1 MVQYNFKKITVVPP
15 GKDFIDIILS
25 RTQRQT
31 PTVVH
36 KGYAIN
42 RIRQFYMRKVRYTQQ
57 NFYEKLSTIIDE
69 FPRLDDI
76 HPFYGDLLHV
86 LYNKD
91 HYKLALGQI
100 NTARN
105 IIAKISKDYLRLL
118 KYGDTLYR
126 CKCLKVAALG
136 RMCTVLKRI
145 SPSLAYLE
153 QIRQHMARLP
163 SIDPNTRTILICGYP
178 NVGKSSFMNKV
189 TRADVDVQP
198 YAFTTK
204 SLFVG
209 HADYKYLRYQ
219 VIDTPGILDRPFED
233 RNIIEMCSITALA
246 HLRAAVLFFLDISG
260 SCGYTI
266 AQQAALFHSIK
277 SLFMNKP
284 LVIVCNKTDLQP
296 LDGLSEEDMKLVME
310 MKSEAMKT
318 IPQGGDPSEEGVL
331 LTMSAL
337 TDEGVMAVKNAACER
352 LLEQRVEIKM
362 KSKKINDC
370 LNRFH
375 VAMPKPRD
383 NRDRPTCIPQAVV
396 EAQAIAAAK
405 EKKKLE
411 RDLENENGG
420 AGVYS
425 ASLKKHYLLADDEWK
440 EDILPEILDGHN
452 VADFLDP
459 DILERCEELE
469 REEGLRLEEEAA
481 QDAFM
486 IDGHD
491 ELTEEQREILG
502 KIRKKKAMLIQEHR
516 MKKST
521 AESRP
526 IVPRKHDKDRK
537 FTTKRMGRQL
547 TSMGVDPTA
556 AVNRLRSQS
565 RGRKRERSLSR
576 ADGDNAMD
584 VDGQHSDKKLRTRSR
599 SRSKSRPIEEVVPGD
614 GIRDVAQKKK
624 AIKKSRD
631 SVKNRNKEARRG
643 EADRVIPTL
652 KPKHLFSG
660 KRGIASPS
668 GSSIPA
674 GSTSTPPPLPYPHLP
689 SPPLPSHPMSAA
701 AMPAHTASIST
712 TRRRV
717 ASASLTRPFDGRGAG
732 RSRQ

>member
-145 SPSLAYLE
+145 TPSLAYLE

-296 LDGLSEEDMKLVME
+296 LEGLSEEDMKLVME

-318 IPQGGDPSEEGVL
+318 LPQSGDPNEEGVL

-425 ASLKKHYLLADDEWK
+425 ASLKKHYLLANDEWK
-440 EDILPEILDGHN
+440 EDILPEILNGHN

-537 FTTKRMGRQL
+537 FTTKRLGRQL
-547 TSMGVDPTA
+547 ASMGVDPTA
-556 AVNRLRSQS
+556 AVKRIRSQS

-576 ADGDNAMD
+576 AEGDDME

-599 SRSKSRPIEEVVPGD
+599 SRSQSRPMTEVVPGE
-614 GIRDVAQKKK
+614 GLRDSDQKKK

-631 SVKNRNKEARRG
+631 STKNRNKEARKG
-643 EADRVIPTL
+643 EGDRIIPTL
-652 KPKHLFSG
+652 RPKHLFSG
-660 KRGIASPS
+660 KRGV
-668 GSSIPA
+668 GK
-674 GSTSTPPPLPYPHLP
+674 TS
-689 SPPLPSHPMSAA
+689 
-701 AMPAHTASIST
+701 
-712 TRRRV
+712 RR
-717 ASASLTRPFDGRGAG
+717 
-732 RSRQ
+732 

>member
-42 RIRQFYMRKVRYTQQ
+42 RIRQFYMRKVRYSQQ

-118 KYGDTLYR
+118 KYGDSLYR

-136 RMCTVLKRI
+136 RMCTVVKRI

-163 SIDPNTRTILICGYP
+163 SIDPNTRTVLICGYP

-209 HADYKYLRYQ
+209 HTDYKYLRYQ

-260 SCGYTI
+260 SCGYSI

-296 LDGLSEEDMKLVME
+296 LEGLSEEDMKLVME
-310 MKSEAMKT
+310 MKAEAMKT
-318 IPQGGDPSEEGVL
+318 ITQAGDPNEEGVL
-331 LTMSAL
+331 LTMSTL
-337 TDEGVMAVKNAACER
+337 TDDGVMAVKNAACER
-352 LLEQRVEIKM
+352 LLEQRVDVKM
-362 KSKKINDC
+362 KSKKMVDC

-375 VAMPKPRD
+375 VAVPKPRD
-383 NRDRPTCIPQAVV
+383 NKERPVCIPQAVL
-396 EAQAIAAAK
+396 EARANAAAAK

-411 RDLENENGG
+411 KDLEQENGG

-425 ASLKKHYLLADDEWK
+425 ASLKKHYILANDEWK

-452 VADFLDP
+452 IADFLDP

-469 REEGLRLEEEAA
+469 REEGLRLEEQAA
-481 QDAFM
+481 QDAFE
-486 IDGHD
+486 IDGH
-491 ELTEEQREILG
+491 ELTEEQKEILSQ
-502 KIRKKKAMLIQEHR
+502 IRKKKALLIQEHR
-516 MKKST
+516 MKKRT

-526 IVPRKHDKDRK
+526 IVPRKFDKDRK
-537 FTTKRMGRQL
+537 FTTTRMGRQL
-547 TSMGVDPTA
+547 SSMGVDPSA
-556 AVNRLRSQS
+556 AIARSRS

-576 ADGDNAMD
+576 VAADGDNMEI
-584 VDGQHSDKKLRTRSR
+584 DGQQSNKKLRLRSR
-599 SRSKSRPIEEVVPGD
+599 SRSKSRAPEEVIPGEGFKD
-614 GIRDVAQKKK
+614 SEQKKK
-624 AIKKSRD
+624 AIKKAKD
-631 SVKNRNKEARRG
+631 ATKKRNKDARRG

-660 KRGIASPS
+660 KRTLGK
-668 GSSIPA
+668 
-674 GSTSTPPPLPYPHLP
+674 TS
-689 SPPLPSHPMSAA
+689 
-701 AMPAHTASIST
+701 
-712 TRRRV
+712 RR
-717 ASASLTRPFDGRGAG
+717 
-732 RSRQ
+732 

>member
-36 KGYAIN
+36 KGYAIS
-42 RIRQFYMRKVRYTQQ
+42 RIRQFYMRKVRYSQQ

-118 KYGDTLYR
+118 KYGDSLYR

-136 RMCTVLKRI
+136 RMCTVVKRI

-163 SIDPNTRTILICGYP
+163 SIDPNTRTVLICGYP

-209 HADYKYLRYQ
+209 HTDYKYLRYQ

-260 SCGYTI
+260 SCGYSI

-296 LDGLSEEDMKLVME
+296 LEGLSEDDMKLVMD
-310 MKSEAMKT
+310 MKAEAMKT
-318 IPQGGDPSEEGVL
+318 ITQAGDPNEEGVL
-331 LTMSAL
+331 LTMSTL
-337 TDEGVMAVKNAACER
+337 TDDGVMAVKNAACER
-352 LLEQRVEIKM
+352 LLEQRVDVKM
-362 KSKKINDC
+362 KSKKMVDC

-375 VAMPKPRD
+375 VAVPKPRD
-383 NRDRPTCIPQAVV
+383 NKERPICIPPAVL
-396 EAQAIAAAK
+396 EARANAAAK

-411 RDLENENGG
+411 KDFEQENGG

-425 ASLKKHYLLADDEWK
+425 TSLKKHYILANDEWK

-469 REEGLRLEEEAA
+469 REEGLRLEEQAA
-481 QDAFM
+481 QDAFE
-486 IDGHD
+486 IDGH
-491 ELTEEQREILG
+491 ELTEEQKEILSQ
-502 KIRKKKAMLIQEHR
+502 IRKKKALLIQEHR
-516 MKKST
+516 MKKRT

-526 IVPRKHDKDRK
+526 IVPRKFDKDRK

-547 TSMGVDPTA
+547 SSMGVDPSA
-556 AVNRLRSQS
+556 AIARSKS

-576 ADGDNAMD
+576 AAADGDDME
-584 VDGQHSDKKLRTRSR
+584 VDGQQSNKKLRLRSR
-599 SRSKSRPIEEVVPGD
+599 SRSKSRAPEEVIPGEGFKD
-614 GIRDVAQKKK
+614 SEQKKK
-624 AIKKSRD
+624 AIKKAKDATR
-631 SVKNRNKEARRG
+631 NRNKEARRG

-660 KRGIASPS
+660 KRTLGK
-668 GSSIPA
+668 
-674 GSTSTPPPLPYPHLP
+674 TS
-689 SPPLPSHPMSAA
+689 
-701 AMPAHTASIST
+701 
-712 TRRRV
+712 RR
-717 ASASLTRPFDGRGAG
+717 
-732 RSRQ
+732 

>member
-36 KGYAIN
+36 KGYAIS
-42 RIRQFYMRKVRYTQQ
+42 RIRQFYMRKVRYSQQ

-118 KYGDTLYR
+118 KYRDTLYQ

-136 RMCTVLKRI
+136 RMCTVVKRI

-163 SIDPNTRTILICGYP
+163 SIDPNTRTVLICGYP

-209 HADYKYLRYQ
+209 HTDYKYLRYQ

-260 SCGYTI
+260 SCGYSI

-296 LDGLSEEDMKLVME
+296 LEGLSEDDMKLVME
-310 MKSEAMKT
+310 MKAEAMKT
-318 IPQGGDPSEEGVL
+318 ITQAGDPNEEGVL
-331 LTMSAL
+331 LTMSTL
-337 TDEGVMAVKNAACER
+337 TDDGVMAVKNAACER
-352 LLEQRVEIKM
+352 LLEQRVDVKM
-362 KSKKINDC
+362 KSKKMVDC

-375 VAMPKPRD
+375 VAVPKPRD
-383 NRDRPTCIPQAVV
+383 NKERPVCIPPSVL
-396 EAQAIAAAK
+396 EARVNAAAK

-411 RDLENENGG
+411 KDLEQENGG

-425 ASLKKHYLLADDEWK
+425 ASLKKHYILANDEWK

-469 REEGLRLEEEAA
+469 REEGLRLEEQAV
-481 QDAFM
+481 QDSFE
-486 IDGHD
+486 IDGH
-491 ELTEEQREILG
+491 ELTEEQKEILSQ
-502 KIRKKKAMLIQEHR
+502 IRKKKALLIQEHR
-516 MKKST
+516 MKKRT

-526 IVPRKHDKDRK
+526 IVPRKFDKDRK
-537 FTTKRMGRQL
+537 FTTNRMGRQL
-547 TSMGVDPTA
+547 SSMGVDPSA
-556 AVNRLRSQS
+556 AIARSKS
-565 RGRKRERSLSR
+565 RGRKRDRSLSR
-576 ADGDNAMD
+576 AAADGDDME
-584 VDGQHSDKKLRTRSR
+584 VDGQQSNKRLRLRSR
-599 SRSKSRPIEEVVPGD
+599 SRSKSRAPEVIPGEGFKD
-614 GIRDVAQKKK
+614 SQQKMK
-624 AIKKSRD
+624 AIRKAKDATR
-631 SVKNRNKEARRG
+631 NRNKDARRG

-660 KRGIASPS
+660 KRTLGK
-668 GSSIPA
+668 
-674 GSTSTPPPLPYPHLP
+674 TS
-689 SPPLPSHPMSAA
+689 
-701 AMPAHTASIST
+701 
-712 TRRRV
+712 RR
-717 ASASLTRPFDGRGAG
+717 
-732 RSRQ
+732 

>member
-1 MVQYNFKKITVVPP
+1 MVQYNFKKITVVPN

-36 KGYAIN
+36 KGYAIS
-42 RIRQFYMRKVRYTQQ
+42 RLRQFYMRKVKYTQQ
-57 NFYEKLSTIIDE
+57 NFHEKLSTIIDE

-105 IIAKISKDYLRLL
+105 LISKIAKDYVKLL
-118 KYGDTLYR
+118 KYGDSLYR
-126 CKCLKVAALG
+126 CKSLKVAALG
-136 RMCTVLKRI
+136 RMCTVIKRI
-145 SPSLAYLE
+145 GPSLAYLE

-163 SIDPNTRTILICGYP
+163 SIDPNTRTMLICGYP
-178 NVGKSSFMNKV
+178 NVGKSSFMNKI

-209 HADYKYLRYQ
+209 HTDYKYLRYQ

-260 SCGYTI
+260 SCGYSI

-284 LVIVCNKTDLQP
+284 LIIVCNKTDLQP
-296 LDGLSEEDMKLVME
+296 LDGISEEDRKLVME
-310 MKSEAMKT
+310 MKAEAMKT
-318 IPQGGDPSEEGVL
+318 VIGQGGEPTNEEGVL
-331 LTMSAL
+331 LTMSTL
-337 TDEGVMAVKNAACER
+337 TEDGVIAVKNAACER
-352 LLEQRVEIKM
+352 LLNQRVELKM

-375 VAMPKPRD
+375 VALPKARD
-383 NRDRPTCIPQAVV
+383 QKERPACIPQAVL
-396 EAQAIAAAK
+396 EAKAKQAAEK
-405 EKKKLE
+405 EKRKTEKELE
-411 RDLENENGG
+411 DENGG

-425 ASLKKHYLLADDEWK
+425 ASLRKNYILANDEWK
-440 EDILPEILDGHN
+440 EDTMPEILDGHN
-452 VADFLDP
+452 VYDFIDP
-459 DILERCEELE
+459 DILLRLEELE
-469 REEGLRLEEEAA
+469 REEGLRQAEEEGDDFEMDGQELSLEEQEALA
-481 QDAFM
+481 
-486 IDGHD
+486 
-491 ELTEEQREILG
+491 E
-502 KIRKKKAMLIQEHR
+502 IRKKKSLLIQQHR

-526 IVPRKHDKDRK
+526 VVPRKFDTDRK
-537 FTTKRMGRQL
+537 FTTRRMGRQL
-547 TSMGVDPTA
+547 SSLGLDPSLA
-556 AVNRLRSQS
+556 ISRARSKS
-565 RGRKRERSLSR
+565 RGRKRERSVDKR
-576 ADGDNAMD
+576 EGDGRDAMD
-584 VDGQHSDKKLRTRSR
+584 IDDNQASKKLRLRSTSR
-599 SRSKSRPIEEVVPGD
+599 SRSLSRPPGEVIPGEGLKD
-614 GIRDVAQKKK
+614 SAQKIK
-624 AIKKSRD
+624 AIKLAKKS
-631 SVKNRNKEARRG
+631 VLKRNKNARRG

-660 KRGIASPS
+660 KR
-668 GSSIPA
+668 SI
-674 GSTSTPPPLPYPHLP
+674 GKTQ
-689 SPPLPSHPMSAA
+689 
-701 AMPAHTASIST
+701 
-712 TRRRV
+712 RR
-717 ASASLTRPFDGRGAG
+717 
-732 RSRQ
+732 

>member
-1 MVQYNFKKITVVPP
+1 MVQYNFKKITVVPT

-36 KGYAIN
+36 KGYAIS
-42 RIRQFYMRKVRYTQQ
+42 RLRQFYMRKVKYTQQ
-57 NFYEKLSTIIDE
+57 NFHEKLSAIIDE

-105 IIAKISKDYLRLL
+105 LIGKISKDYVKLL
-118 KYGDTLYR
+118 KYGDSLYR
-126 CKCLKVAALG
+126 CKSLKVAALG
-136 RMCTVLKRI
+136 RMCTVIKRV

-178 NVGKSSFMNKV
+178 NVGKSSFINKI

-209 HADYKYLRYQ
+209 HTDYKYLRYQ

-260 SCGYTI
+260 SCGYNI

-284 LVIVCNKTDLQP
+284 LIVVCNKTDLQP
-296 LDGLSEEDMKLVME
+296 LDGLSEEDMKLVVE
-310 MKSEAMKT
+310 MKAEAMKT
-318 IPQGGDPSEEGVL
+318 VIGQGGEATDSDEVL
-331 LTMSAL
+331 LTMSTL
-337 TDEGVMAVKNAACER
+337 TEEGVIAVKNSACER
-352 LLEQRVEIKM
+352 LLNQRVELKM

-375 VAMPKPRD
+375 VAVPKKRD
-383 NRDRPTCIPQAVV
+383 EKERPPCIPQAVL
-396 EAQAIAAAK
+396 EAKAK
-405 EKKKLE
+405 EAADIEKRKLE

-425 ASLKKHYLLADDEWK
+425 ASLRKHHILADEEWK
-440 EDILPEILDGHN
+440 EDIMPEILDGHN
-452 VADFLDP
+452 VYDFIDP
-459 DILERCEELE
+459 DILQRLEELE
-469 REEGLRLEEEAA
+469 REEGLRLEQEVDNDDFE
-481 QDAFM
+481 M
-486 IDGHD
+486 DGK
-491 ELTEEQREILG
+491 ELTPEEQEALAE
-502 KIRKKKAMLIQEHR
+502 IRKKKSLLIQQHR
-516 MKKST
+516 IKKST

-526 IVPRKHDKDRK
+526 TVPRKFDKERK
-537 FTTKRMGRQL
+537 FSSERMGRQL
-547 TSMGVDPTA
+547 SALGLDPTSA
-556 AVNRLRSQS
+556 INRARSNS
-565 RGRKRERSLSR
+565 VPMRGRKRERSL
-576 ADGDNAMD
+576 AKGDDGNDAMDMD
-584 VDGQHSDKKLRTRSR
+584 VDQSSKKLRMMSRSR
-599 SRSKSRPIEEVVPGD
+599 SRSTSRPPGEVVPGE
-614 GIRDVAQKKK
+614 GYRDSKQKVHAMKL
-624 AIKKSRD
+624 AKKS
-631 SVKNRNKEARRG
+631 VKKRNKDARRG

-652 KPKHLFSG
+652 RPKHLFSG
-660 KRGIASPS
+660 KRGI
-668 GSSIPA
+668 GK
-674 GSTSTPPPLPYPHLP
+674 
-689 SPPLPSHPMSAA
+689 
-701 AMPAHTASIST
+701 T
-712 TRRRV
+712 TRR
-717 ASASLTRPFDGRGAG
+717 
-732 RSRQ
+732 

>member
-1 MVQYNFKKITVVPP
+1 MLCSVLIVLVLQEVVFKFCITKMVQYNFKKITVVPP

-42 RIRQFYMRKVRYTQQ
+42 RIRQFYMRKVRYSQQ

-118 KYGDTLYR
+118 KYGDSLYR

-136 RMCTVLKRI
+136 RMCTVVKRI

-163 SIDPNTRTILICGYP
+163 SIDPNTRTVLICGYP

-209 HADYKYLRYQ
+209 HTDYKYLRYQ

-260 SCGYTI
+260 SCGYSI
-266 AQQAALFHSIK
+266 GQQAALFHSIK

-296 LDGLSEEDMKLVME
+296 LEGLSEDDMKLVME
-310 MKSEAMKT
+310 MKAEAMKT
-318 IPQGGDPSEEGVL
+318 ITQAGGPNEEGVL
-331 LTMSAL
+331 LTMSTL
-337 TDEGVMAVKNAACER
+337 TDDGVMAVKNAACER
-352 LLEQRVEIKM
+352 LLEQRVDVKM
-362 KSKKINDC
+362 KSKKMMDC

-375 VAMPKPRD
+375 VAVPKPRD
-383 NRDRPTCIPQAVV
+383 NKERPVCIPQAVL
-396 EAQAIAAAK
+396 EARANAAAK

-411 RDLENENGG
+411 KDIENENGG

-425 ASLKKHYLLADDEWK
+425 ASLKKHYILANDEWK

-459 DILERCEELE
+459 DIRVRCEELE
-469 REEGLRLEEEAA
+469 REEGLRLEEQAA
-481 QDAFM
+481 EDAFQ
-486 IDGHD
+486 IDGH
-491 ELTEEQREILG
+491 ELTQEQKEILAQ
-502 KIRKKKAMLIQEHR
+502 IRKKKALLIQEHR
-516 MKKST
+516 MKKRT

-526 IVPRKHDKDRK
+526 IVPRKFDKDRK
-537 FTTKRMGRQL
+537 FTTDRMGRQL
-547 TSMGVDPTA
+547 SSMGVDPSA
-556 AVNRLRSQS
+556 AMNRARSQS
-565 RGRKRERSLSR
+565 RGRKRERSVSR
-576 ADGDNAMD
+576 AAADGDGMEI
-584 VDGQHSDKKLRTRSR
+584 DGQQSNKKLRLTSRSR
-599 SRSKSRPIEEVVPGD
+599 SRSRAPEEVIPGEGFKD
-614 GIRDVAQKKK
+614 SEQKKK
-624 AIKKSRD
+624 AIKKAKAATR
-631 SVKNRNKEARRG
+631 NRNKDARRG

-660 KRGIASPS
+660 KRTLGK
-668 GSSIPA
+668 
-674 GSTSTPPPLPYPHLP
+674 TS
-689 SPPLPSHPMSAA
+689 
-701 AMPAHTASIST
+701 
-712 TRRRV
+712 RR
-717 ASASLTRPFDGRGAG
+717 
-732 RSRQ
+732 

>member
-1 MVQYNFKKITVVPP
+1 MVQYNFKKITVVPN

-36 KGYAIN
+36 KGYAIS
-42 RIRQFYMRKVRYTQQ
+42 RLRQFYMRKVKYTQQ
-57 NFYEKLSTIIDE
+57 NFHEKLSTIIDE

-105 IIAKISKDYLRLL
+105 LISKIAKDYVKLL
-118 KYGDTLYR
+118 KYGDSLYR
-126 CKCLKVAALG
+126 CKSLKVAALG
-136 RMCTVLKRI
+136 RMCTVIKRI
-145 SPSLAYLE
+145 GPSLAYLE

-178 NVGKSSFMNKV
+178 NVGKSSFMNKI

-209 HADYKYLRYQ
+209 HTDYKYLRYQ

-260 SCGYTI
+260 SCGYSI

-284 LVIVCNKTDLQP
+284 SIIVCNKTDLQP
-296 LDGLSEEDMKLVME
+296 LDGISEEDMKLVME
-310 MKSEAMKT
+310 MEAEAMKT
-318 IPQGGDPSEEGVL
+318 VIGQGGEPANEEGAL
-331 LTMSAL
+331 LTMSTL
-337 TDEGVMAVKNAACER
+337 TEDGVIAVKNAACER
-352 LLEQRVEIKM
+352 LLNQRVELKM

-375 VAMPKPRD
+375 VAIPKARD
-383 NRDRPTCIPQAVV
+383 QKERPPCIPQAVL
-396 EAQAIAAAK
+396 EAKAKQAAEENRK
-405 EKKKLE
+405 TEK
-411 RDLENENGG
+411 DLEDENGG

-425 ASLKKHYLLADDEWK
+425 ANLRKNYILANDQWK
-440 EDILPEILDGHN
+440 EDIMPEILDGHN
-452 VADFLDP
+452 VYDFIDP
-459 DILERCEELE
+459 DILLRLEELE
-469 REEGLRLEEEAA
+469 REEGLRQAEEEGDDFEMDG
-481 QDAFM
+481 QD
-486 IDGHD
+486 
-491 ELTEEQREILG
+491 LSPEEQEALAE
-502 KIRKKKAMLIQEHR
+502 IRKKKSLLIQQHR

-526 IVPRKHDKDRK
+526 VVPRKFDTDRK
-537 FTTKRMGRQL
+537 FTTERMGRQL
-547 TSMGVDPTA
+547 SALGLDPSLA
-556 AVNRLRSQS
+556 INRARSKS
-565 RGRKRERSLSR
+565 RGRKRERSV
-576 ADGDNAMD
+576 DGREAGGGDAMD
-584 VDGQHSDKKLRTRSR
+584 IDGNQPSKKLRLRSTSRSR
-599 SRSKSRPIEEVVPGD
+599 SRSRPPSEVVPGEGLKD
-614 GIRDVAQKKK
+614 SAQKVK
-624 AIKKSRD
+624 AIRLAKKS
-631 SVKNRNKEARRG
+631 VKKRNKDARRG

-660 KRGIASPS
+660 KR
-668 GSSIPA
+668 SI
-674 GSTSTPPPLPYPHLP
+674 GKTQ
-689 SPPLPSHPMSAA
+689 
-701 AMPAHTASIST
+701 
-712 TRRRV
+712 RR
-717 ASASLTRPFDGRGAG
+717 
-732 RSRQ
+732 

>member
-1 MVQYNFKKITVVPP
+1 MVQYNFKKITVVPS

-36 KGYAIN
+36 KGYAIS
-42 RIRQFYMRKVRYTQQ
+42 RLRKFYMRKVKFTQQ
-57 NFYEKLSTIIDE
+57 NFHEKLTAIIDE

-105 IIAKISKDYLRLL
+105 IIGKIAKDYVKLL
-118 KYGDTLYR
+118 KYGDSLYR

-136 RMCTVLKRI
+136 RMCTVIKRI
-145 SPSLAYLE
+145 GPSLAYLE

-178 NVGKSSFMNKV
+178 NVGKSSFINKI

-209 HADYKYLRYQ
+209 HTDYKYLRYQ

-260 SCGYTI
+260 SCGYSI

-284 LVIVCNKTDLQP
+284 LLIVCNKIDLQP
-296 LDGLSEEDMKLVME
+296 LEGLSEDDMKLVME
-310 MKSEAMKT
+310 MKAEAIKT
-318 IPQGGDPSEEGVL
+318 VIAQGGEPNDEGAL
-331 LTMSAL
+331 LPMSAL
-337 TDEGVMAVKNAACER
+337 TDDGVIAVKNAACER
-352 LLEQRVEIKM
+352 LLNQRVEMKM

-375 VAMPKPRD
+375 VAVPKPRD
-383 NRDRPTCIPQAVV
+383 TKERPPCIPQAVL
-396 EAQAIAAAK
+396 EARAKASAEK
-405 EKKKLE
+405 EKRKLE
-411 RDLENENGG
+411 KDLENENGG

-425 ASLKKHYLLADDEWK
+425 ANLRKRYILANDEWK
-440 EDILPEILDGHN
+440 KDIMPEILDGHN
-452 VADFLDP
+452 VYDFVDP
-459 DILERCEELE
+459 DILQRLEELE
-469 REEGLRLEEEAA
+469 REEGLRLVAEAEEE
-481 QDAFM
+481 DFEM
-486 IDGHD
+486 DGK
-491 ELTEEQREILG
+491 ELTPEEQEALAE
-502 KIRKKKAMLIQEHR
+502 IRKKKSLLIQEHR

-526 IVPRKHDKDRK
+526 IVPRKFDKDRK
-537 FTTKRMGRQL
+537 FTSARMGRQL
-547 TSMGVDPTA
+547 SSLGLDPTA
-556 AVNRLRSQS
+556 AIDRARSRS
-565 RGRKRERSLSR
+565 VSRRGRKRERSLAR
-576 ADGDNAMD
+576 EDGDAMD
-584 VDGQHSDKKLRTRSR
+584 IDDEQSSKKLRTRSR
-599 SRSKSRPIEEVVPGD
+599 SRSRSKSRPPGEVTPGEGFKD
-614 GIRDVAQKKK
+614 SAQKLTALKI
-624 AIKKSRD
+624 AKKS
-631 SVKNRNKEARRG
+631 VKDRNKAARRG
-643 EADRVIPTL
+643 EADRVIPNL

-660 KRGIASPS
+660 KR
-668 GSSIPA
+668 SI
-674 GSTSTPPPLPYPHLP
+674 GKTS
-689 SPPLPSHPMSAA
+689 
-701 AMPAHTASIST
+701 
-712 TRRRV
+712 RR
-717 ASASLTRPFDGRGAG
+717 
-732 RSRQ
+732 

>member
-1 MVQYNFKKITVVPP
+1 MVQYNFKRITVVPP

-36 KGYAIN
+36 KGYAIS
-42 RIRQFYMRKVRYTQQ
+42 RIRQFYMRKVKYTQS
-57 NFYEKLSTIIDE
+57 NFYEKLSTVIDD
-69 FPRLDDI
+69 FPRLDGI

-105 IIAKISKDYLRLL
+105 IIAKIAKDYLRLL
-118 KYGDTLYR
+118 KYGDSLYR

-136 RMCTVLKRI
+136 RMCTVIKRI

-163 SIDPNTRTILICGYP
+163 SIDPNTRTLLICGYP
-178 NVGKSSFMNKV
+178 NVGKSSFMNKI

-260 SCGYTI
+260 SCGYSI

-296 LDGLSEEDMKLVME
+296 LENLSEEDMKLVME
-310 MKSEAMKT
+310 MKAEAMKT
-318 IPQGGDPSEEGVL
+318 IGHGGEANEEGVL
-331 LTMSAL
+331 LTMSTL
-337 TDEGVMAVKNAACER
+337 TENGVMAVKNAACER
-352 LLEQRVEIKM
+352 LLDQRVEIKM

-383 NRDRPTCIPQAVV
+383 NKERPPCIPQAVLD
-396 EAQAIAAAK
+396 ARASADAAK

-411 RDLENENGG
+411 RKLEKDLENENGG

-459 DILERCEELE
+459 DILQRCEELE

-481 QDAFM
+481 QEAFQ
-486 IDGHD
+486 IDGH

-502 KIRKKKAMLIQEHR
+502 QIRKKKALLIQEHR
-516 MKKST
+516 MKKRT

-526 IVPRKHDKDRK
+526 IVPRNAAMDR
-537 FTTKRMGRQL
+537 
-547 TSMGVDPTA
+547 A
-556 AVNRLRSQS
+556 RSRS

-576 ADGDNAMD
+576 AASDGDDMD
-584 VDGQHSDKKLRTRSR
+584 IDGQQSSKKLRALSRSR
-599 SRSKSRPIEEVVPGD
+599 SRSKSRPPEEVVPGEGFKD
-614 GIRDVAQKKK
+614 SAQKKK
-624 AIKKSRD
+624 AIKKAKD
-631 SVKNRNKEARRG
+631 SVRNRNKEARRG

-660 KRGIASPS
+660 K
-668 GSSIPA
+668 SSI
-674 GSTSTPPPLPYPHLP
+674 GKTS
-689 SPPLPSHPMSAA
+689 
-701 AMPAHTASIST
+701 
-712 TRRRV
+712 RR
-717 ASASLTRPFDGRGAG
+717 
-732 RSRQ
+732 

>member
-1 MVQYNFKKITVVPP
+1 MVQYNFKKITVVPS
-15 GKDFIDIILS
+15 GRDCIDIILS

-36 KGYAIN
+36 KGYAIS
-42 RIRQFYMRKVRYTQQ
+42 RIRQFYMRKVRYSQQ

-105 IIAKISKDYLRLL
+105 IISKISKDYLRLL
-118 KYGDTLYR
+118 KYGDSLYR
-126 CKCLKVAALG
+126 CKRLKVAALG
-136 RMCTVLKRI
+136 RMCTVVKRI

-163 SIDPNTRTILICGYP
+163 SIDPNTRTVLICGYP

-209 HADYKYLRYQ
+209 HTDYKYLRYQ

-260 SCGYTI
+260 SCGYSI

-296 LDGLSEEDMKLVME
+296 LEGLPEDDMKLIME
-310 MKSEAMKT
+310 MKAEAMKT
-318 IPQGGDPSEEGVL
+318 ITQAGDPNEEGVL
-331 LTMSAL
+331 LTMSTL
-337 TDEGVMAVKNAACER
+337 TDDGVMAVKNAACER
-352 LLEQRVEIKM
+352 LLEQRVDVKM
-362 KSKKINDC
+362 KSKKMVDC

-375 VAMPKPRD
+375 VAVPKPRD
-383 NRDRPTCIPQAVV
+383 NKERPVCIPPAVL
-396 EAQAIAAAK
+396 EARANAAAK

-411 RDLENENGG
+411 KDLEQENGG

-425 ASLKKHYLLADDEWK
+425 ASLKKHYILANDEWK

-469 REEGLRLEEEAA
+469 REEGLRLEEQAA
-481 QDAFM
+481 QDAFE
-486 IDGHD
+486 IDGH
-491 ELTEEQREILG
+491 ELTDEQKEILSQ
-502 KIRKKKAMLIQEHR
+502 IRKKKALLIQEHR
-516 MKKST
+516 MKKRT

-526 IVPRKHDKDRK
+526 IVPRKFDKDRK
-537 FTTKRMGRQL
+537 FTTERMGRQL
-547 TSMGVDPTA
+547 SSMGLNPSA
-556 AVNRLRSQS
+556 AIARSRS

-576 ADGDNAMD
+576 AAADADAME
-584 VDGQHSDKKLRTRSR
+584 VDGQQSNKKLRLGSRSR
-599 SRSKSRPIEEVVPGD
+599 SRSRAPEEVVPGEGFKD
-614 GIRDVAQKKK
+614 SAQKKK
-624 AIKKSRD
+624 AIKKAKD
-631 SVKNRNKEARRG
+631 ATKKRNKDARRG

-660 KRGIASPS
+660 KRTLGK
-668 GSSIPA
+668 
-674 GSTSTPPPLPYPHLP
+674 TS
-689 SPPLPSHPMSAA
+689 
-701 AMPAHTASIST
+701 
-712 TRRRV
+712 RR
-717 ASASLTRPFDGRGAG
+717 
-732 RSRQ
+732 

>member
-1 MVQYNFKKITVVPP
+1 MVQYNFKKITVVPN
-15 GKDFIDIILS
+15 GKDFVDIILS

-36 KGYAIN
+36 KGYAIS
-42 RIRQFYMRKVRYTQQ
+42 RIRQFYMRKVKYTQQ
-57 NFYEKLSTIIDE
+57 NFYDKLSTIIDE

-105 IIAKISKDYLRLL
+105 LISKIAKDYVKLL
-118 KYGDTLYR
+118 KYGDSLYR
-126 CKCLKVAALG
+126 CKSLKVSALG
-136 RMCTVLKRI
+136 RMCTVIKRI
-145 SPSLAYLE
+145 GPSLAYLE

-178 NVGKSSFMNKV
+178 NVGKSSFINKI

-209 HADYKYLRYQ
+209 HTDYKYLRYQ

-260 SCGYTI
+260 SCGYSI

-284 LVIVCNKTDLQP
+284 LMIVCNKTDLQP
-296 LDGLSEEDMKLVME
+296 LEGISEVDKKLVAE
-310 MKSEAMKT
+310 MKDEAMKT
-318 IPQGGDPSEEGVL
+318 VMGQGGEATDEAGVL
-331 LTMSAL
+331 LTMSTL
-337 TDEGVMAVKNAACER
+337 TEDGVISVKNAACER
-352 LLEQRVEIKM
+352 LLNQRVELKM
-362 KSKKINDC
+362 KSKKLNDC

-383 NRDRPTCIPQAVV
+383 QKERPACIPQAVL
-396 EAQAIAAAK
+396 EARAK
-405 EKKKLE
+405 EAEADAEKQKRKLE

-425 ASLKKHYLLADDEWK
+425 ASLRKHYLLAKEEWK
-440 EDILPEILDGHN
+440 EDVMPEILDGHN
-452 VADFLDP
+452 VYDFIDP
-459 DILERCEELE
+459 DILQRLEELE
-469 REEGLRLEEEAA
+469 REEGLRQDEEGDDDFE
-481 QDAFM
+481 M
-486 IDGHD
+486 DGI
-491 ELTEEQREILG
+491 ELTPEEQAALAE
-502 KIRKKKAMLIQEHR
+502 IRKQKSLLIQQHR
-516 MKKST
+516 IKKST

-526 IVPRKHDKDRK
+526 TVPRKFDKDK
-537 FTTKRMGRQL
+537 EFTSKRMGRQL
-547 TSMGVDPTA
+547 SALGLDPTLA
-556 AVNRLRSQS
+556 INRARSKS
-565 RGRKRERSLSR
+565 RGRKRERSVER
-576 ADGDNAMD
+576 GDDIGKDAMD
-584 VDGQHSDKKLRTRSR
+584 VDEITPNKKQRLRSLSITARSR
-599 SRSKSRPIEEVVPGD
+599 SRSRPPDEFVPGEGLKD
-614 GIRDVAQKKK
+614 KAQKKM
-624 AIKKSRD
+624 AIKMAKGS
-631 SVKNRNKEARRG
+631 SKKRNKDARRG

-660 KRGIASPS
+660 KR
-668 GSSIPA
+668 
-674 GSTSTPPPLPYPHLP
+674 STGKTD
-689 SPPLPSHPMSAA
+689 
-701 AMPAHTASIST
+701 
-712 TRRRV
+712 RR
-717 ASASLTRPFDGRGAG
+717 
-732 RSRQ
+732 

>member
-1 MVQYNFKKITVVPP
+1 MVQYNFKKITVVPT
-15 GKDFIDIILS
+15 GKDFVDIILS

-42 RIRQFYMRKVRYTQQ
+42 RLRQFYMRKVKYTQT
-57 NFYEKLSTIIDE
+57 NFHDKLSTIVDE

-105 IIAKISKDYLRLL
+105 LISKISKDYVKLL
-118 KYGDTLYR
+118 KYGDSLYR
-126 CKCLKVAALG
+126 CKSLKVAALG
-136 RMCTVLKRI
+136 RMCTVIKRVG
-145 SPSLAYLE
+145 PSLAYLE

-178 NVGKSSFMNKV
+178 NVGKSSFINKI

-209 HADYKYLRYQ
+209 HTDYKYLRYQ

-284 LVIVCNKTDLQP
+284 LIIVCNKTDLQP
-296 LDGLSEEDMKLVME
+296 LDGLSVEDMNLVNQ
-310 MKSEAMKT
+310 MKAEAIKT
-318 IPQGGDPSEEGVL
+318 VIGAGGEPNDDENVL
-331 LTMSAL
+331 LTMSTL
-337 TDEGVMAVKNAACER
+337 TEEGVISVKNAACER
-352 LLEQRVEIKM
+352 LLNQRVELKM

-375 VAMPKPRD
+375 VAVPKPRD
-383 NRDRPTCIPQAVV
+383 QKERPACIPQQVL
-396 EAQAIAAAK
+396 EARVKAAAEKAEK

-411 RDLENENGG
+411 RDLEEENGG

-425 ASLKKHYLLADDEWK
+425 ASLKKHYILAHDEWK
-440 EDILPEILDGHN
+440 EDNMPEILDGHN
-452 VADFLDP
+452 VYDFVDP
-459 DILERCEELE
+459 DILERLEELE
-469 REEGLRLEEEAA
+469 REEGLRLEQEGDEE
-481 QDAFM
+481 DDEM
-486 IDGHD
+486 DGK
-491 ELTEEQREILG
+491 ELTPEEKEALAA
-502 KIRKKKAMLIQEHR
+502 IRKKKSLLIQQHR
-516 MKKST
+516 IKKST

-526 IVPRKHDKDRK
+526 TVPRKHDKDKK
-537 FTTKRMGRQL
+537 FTSQRMGRQL
-547 TSMGVDPTA
+547 SALGIDPSKA
-556 AVNRLRSQS
+556 INRARSKSIERGRKRDRSRGESDGDAMELDDDRSNKKLRLRSQS
-565 RGRKRERSLSR
+565 RP
-576 ADGDNAMD
+576 
-584 VDGQHSDKKLRTRSR
+584 RSR
-599 SRSKSRPIEEVVPGD
+599 SSSRPPGEIVPGE
-614 GIRDVAQKKK
+614 GYRDALQKSK
-624 AIKKSRD
+624 AIKLAHGSNK
-631 SVKNRNKEARRG
+631 KRNKDAKRG
-643 EADRVIPTL
+643 EADRQIPTL
-652 KPKHLFSG
+652 RPKHLFSG
-660 KRGIASPS
+660 KRGI
-668 GSSIPA
+668 GK
-674 GSTSTPPPLPYPHLP
+674 TD
-689 SPPLPSHPMSAA
+689 
-701 AMPAHTASIST
+701 
-712 TRRRV
+712 RR
-717 ASASLTRPFDGRGAG
+717 
-732 RSRQ
+732 